1 MDLTALWIAAIFLPA
16 GLAKGVIG
24 LGLPTI
30 GMGLLA
36 LLMSPVEAAAVL
48 ALPSLVTNVW
58 QMLASARLGAI
69 VRRLWPMML
78 GVCLGTWA
86 GAGLMSG
93 LSARYATIALGVAL
107 VLYAIGGIT
116 AFRLTV
122 PRSSEPILS
131 PIVGAATGVIT
142 AATGVFVIPAVPYLQ
157 GIGMEK
163 DELVQALGLSFTI
176 STLALAVSLAR
187 GGAFVPTMIA
197 PTLVALGVALFGM
210 WLGQVVRDRLSPSTF
225 RRCFFAGLL
234 MLGLWLVYRS
244 LSS

>member
-1 MDLTALWIAAIFLPA
+1 MDLTLLWIAAIFLPA

-58 QMLASARLGAI
+58 QMLVGKRLAAI

-78 GVCLGTWA
+78 GVCVGTWA
-86 GAGLMSG
+86 GAGVMTG
-93 LSARYATIALGVAL
+93 LSARYATIALGIAL
-107 VLYAIGGIT
+107 MLYALSGLT

-122 PRSSEPILS
+122 RAALEPILS
-131 PIVGAATGVIT
+131 PIIGAITGLIT
-142 AATGVFVIPAVPYLQ
+142 AATGVFVVPAVPYLQ

-163 DELVQALGLSFTI
+163 DELVQALGLSFTV
-176 STLALAVSLAR
+176 STLALAVSLAA
-187 GGAFVPTMIA
+187 GGVFVPTMFV
-197 PTLVALGVALFGM
+197 PTLVALGVSLLGM
-210 WLGQVVRDRLSPSTF
+210 WLGQIVRDRLSPTTF
-225 RRCFFAGLL
+225 RRSFFVGLL
-234 MLGLWLVYRS
+234 LLGIYLIVKP
-244 LSS
+244 

>member
-107 VLYAIGGIT
+107 VLYGIGGIT

>member
-157 GIGMEK
+157 GIGMDK